1 MVETPNIDVFF
12 VIAGRSMQGL
22 FKQLVG
28 LTSRKIGD
36 PIRKAIFGTLSRLGI
51 SDQAFNIIL
60 SIIIGGLAGLG
71 AVVFIKLI
79 GFFTW
84 IFFGEIH
91 GNILGE
97 NRYLLFIL
105 PAMGGLLIAP
115 LIKLYPQ
122 EAKGDGVPDAMESI
136 TLRGGLIKPRT
147 TLIRTF
153 TAAATLG
160 SGGSVGREAPIA
172 QIGAAIGSS
181 VGQFLRLSGE
191 MMKTL
196 VGCGAAGGI
205 AAVFNAPIG
214 GVFFAL
220 EVMIGDF
227 SLQTVAPIVLSSV
240 VATVTMRAFLGNIL
254 QFQVPAYELKS
265 VIEFLPYAALGAIC
279 GLLAVG
285 FIHLLHKTDEYFHE
299 KLRANPLLKPAIG
312 GLIVGVMAV
321 IFPEIL
327 GTNMESVNEALFGIG
342 AWYILLALAIMKVV
356 ATSFSIGSGGSGG
369 VLGPSLFIGGMLGG
383 GLGKLFIMLMP
394 NVVSAP
400 GGYALV
406 GMAAF
411 LAAVA
416 HAPITAILIV
426 FEMTNSYKII
436 LPLMTATI
444 ISMIVAKRFLA
455 FSLYTFKLHLKGI
468 DIVSG
473 REMGVLKSM
482 RVSDIMKSTFS
493 TINPS
498 ATFEELIQQFISNP
512 TNYLY
517 IHDGNHRLE
526 GVITF
531 SDIKS
536 FVREDELSELVRAFD
551 VATTDLVAVSPN
563 DDLFTALNRFGYK
576 NVEQLPVIENR
587 ITGKLI
593 GVIYRKDLLQ
603 AYQKAIIK
611 MDVER

>member
-1 MVETPNIDVFF
+1 M
-12 VIAGRSMQGL
+12 RGL
-22 FKQLVG
+22 FKQVTG
-28 LTSRKIGD
+28 FISKKIGE
-36 PIRKAIFGTLSRLGI
+36 PIRKVIFRTLSRLGI

-60 SIIIGGLAGLG
+60 SIIIGALAGLG

-79 GFFTW
+79 DLFTW
-84 IFFGEIH
+84 IFFEEIH
-91 GNILGE
+91 GKMLGAT
-97 NRYLLFIL
+97 RYLLFIL

-196 VGCGAAGGI
+196 VGCGTAGGI

-214 GVFFAL
+214 GIFFAL

-227 SLQTVAPIVLSSV
+227 SLQTFAPIVLSSV

-254 QFQVPAYELKS
+254 QFHVPAYELKS

-285 FIHLLHKTDEYFHE
+285 FIHLLHFHE
-299 KLRANPLLKPAIG
+299 RLRANPLLKPAIG

-327 GTNMESVNEALFGIG
+327 GTNMESVNKALFGIG
-342 AWYILLALAIMKVV
+342 AWYMLLALALMKVV

-383 GLGKLFIMLMP
+383 GLGKLLIMLMP
-394 NVVSAP
+394 TVVSAP
-400 GGYALV
+400 GSYALV

-411 LAAVA
+411 LAAVV

-426 FEMTNSYKII
+426 FEITNSYKII

-444 ISMIVAKRFLA
+444 FAMMVAKRFLS
-455 FSLYTFKLHLKGI
+455 FSLYSFKLHQRGI
-468 DIVSG
+468 DIVAG

-482 RVSDIMKSTFS
+482 RVSDIMKSTYS
-493 TINPS
+493 TINPW
-498 ATFEELIQQFISNP
+498 ATFEELIQLFISNP

-517 IHDGNHRLE
+517 IHDGNYKLE

-536 FVREDELSELVRAFD
+536 FIREEELAELVRAFD
-551 VATTDLVAVSPN
+551 VATTDLVAVSPE
-563 DDLFTALNRFGYK
+563 DDLYTALNRFGYK

-603 AYQKAIIK
+603 AYQKTIIK

>member
-1 MVETPNIDVFF
+1 
-12 VIAGRSMQGL
+12 MQGL
-22 FKQLVG
+22 FKQVTG
-28 LTSRKIGD
+28 FTSRRIAE
-36 PIRKAIFGTLSRLGI
+36 PIRKVIFRTLSRLGI
-51 SDQAFNIIL
+51 SDQAFNLLLAIFV
-60 SIIIGGLAGLG
+60 GALAGLG

-79 GFFTW
+79 GLFTW

-91 GNILGE
+91 GAVLGKT
-97 NRYLLFIL
+97 RYLIFIL
-105 PAMGGLLIAP
+105 PAIGGLLIAP

-147 TLIRTF
+147 TLIRTL

-227 SLQTVAPIVLSSV
+227 SLQTFAPIVISSV
-240 VATVTMRAFLGNIL
+240 IATVTMRAFLGNIL

-265 VIEFLPYAALGAIC
+265 VLEFLPYAALGAIC
-279 GLLAVG
+279 GILAVG
-285 FIHLLHKTDEYFHE
+285 FILLLDKTDEYFDE
-299 KLRANPLLKPAIG
+299 KLRVNPLLKPAIG
-312 GLIVGVMAV
+312 GLIVGIIAIM
-321 IFPEIL
+321 FPEVL
-327 GTNMESVNEALFGIG
+327 GTHMESVNEALFGIG
-342 AWYILLALAIMKVV
+342 AWYMLLALAVLKVI

-383 GLGKLFIMLMP
+383 ALGKVFLILLP
-394 NVVSAP
+394 NVISAP
-400 GGYALV
+400 GAYALV

-411 LAAVA
+411 LASVV

-426 FEMTNSYKII
+426 FEMTNDYKII

-444 ISMIVAKRFLA
+444 IAMVVAKRFLPY
-455 FSLYTFKLHLKGI
+455 SLYTYKLHKKGI

-482 RVSDIMKSTFS
+482 RVSDIMKSAFS

-498 ATFEELIQQFISNP
+498 ASFEELIQVFITNP

-517 IHDGNHRLE
+517 LHDGNHKLA

-536 FVREDELSELVRAFD
+536 FVREDELADLVRAFD
-551 VATTDLVAVSPN
+551 VATTDVVAVSPE
-563 DDLFTALNRFGYK
+563 DDLYTALNRFGYK
-576 NVEQLPVIENR
+576 NVEQLPVIDNR
-587 ITGKLI
+587 VTGKLI